1 MKLSSHCW
9 MLTMSYALL
18 QDDLIGKSV
27 YNIIHIGDHD
37 QFNYS
42 LLPMSLGVYPVVLV
56 HIQTVKC
63 WSCILTG
70 SEEWYY
76 EVLWY
81 HSFSLWRRMVNY
93 VKNNHSADFVILLEF
108 APSPP
113 PSYFTCLCTCEKL
126 SGEYFLKITTS
137 ACVVFSAVPE
147 IGACSLYTT
156 INGDRCK
163 VTALGARV
171 MRSECSFNGRFE
183 RESRIF
189 WRHQHN

>member
-1 MKLSSHCW
+1 MKYSDTIPLVCEEGW
-9 MLTMSYALL
+9 LIMSRA
-18 QDDLIGKSV
+18 
-27 YNIIHIGDHD
+27 
-37 QFNYS
+37 
-42 LLPMSLGVYPVVLV
+42 
-56 HIQTVKC
+56 QTTAQT
-63 WSCILTG
+63 L
-70 SEEWYY
+70 
-76 EVLWY
+76 
-81 HSFSLWRRMVNY
+81 SFSL
-93 VKNNHSADFVILLEF
+93 IL
-108 APSPP
+108 PPPP

-183 RESRIF
+183 RESRIS
-189 WRHQHN
+189 